1 MPPAV
6 ITAAL
11 VSAAVGAVT
20 AAVTGGNILKGAL
33 LGAVGGAV
41 GSAFLGAGAG
51 ASSGAVAGDAV
62 LPGALGVDGAM
73 ASTGAIE
80 GTALAASEAAGA
92 ASGFVGE
99 APWTASSGGA
109 LDFGSAVPAGVQAP
123 TSLSDMAQTTLGS
136 PVGETTLGGPVA
148 PELSAQASQPIYQ
161 GASDTSLFNAAKDSQ
176 LANEQLGLPADS
188 TMTGPAMPATQPSA
202 IESMWDRVFGKD
214 GALDRPWANGLVGQA
229 LKGAAGGMAEQKKL
243 DFLRQQ
249 EELRRQNARF
259 GTQTSRFTP
268 VGLASR
274 ATQSYKA

>member
-41 GSAFLGAGAG
+41 GATFLGAGAG
-51 ASSGAVAGDAV
+51 ASGAATAGG
-62 LPGALGVDGAM
+62 GAGEIA
-73 ASTGAIE
+73 
-80 GTALAASEAAGA
+80 GTALGTATEPVASIGMASGGA
-92 ASGFVGE
+92 EGAFTGFVGE

-109 LDFGSAVPAGVQAP
+109 LDFGSATATGVSAP

-136 PVGETTLGGPVA
+136 TGGETAIGGPVA
-148 PELSAQASQPIYQ
+148 PELGAQAPQTIYQ
-161 GASDTSLFNAAKDSQ
+161 GSPDTSLFNAAKDSQ

-188 TMTGPAMPATQPSA
+188 TMTGPAMPTTQPSA

-214 GALDRPWANGLVGQA
+214 GALNRPWANGLVGQA
-229 LKGAAGGMAEQKKL
+229 LKGAAGGMAEQKKI

-249 EELRRQNARF
+249 EELKRQNARF

-274 ATQSYKA
+274 ATQPYKA

>member
-41 GSAFLGAGAG
+41 GATFLGAGAG
-51 ASSGAVAGDAV
+51 ASSGAATAGG
-62 LPGALGVDGAM
+62 GAGEIA
-73 ASTGAIE
+73 
-80 GTALAASEAAGA
+80 GTALGTATEPVASIGMASGGA
-92 ASGFVGE
+92 EGAFTGFVGE
-99 APWTASSGGA
+99 APWAPSGGGA
-109 LDFGSAVPAGVQAP
+109 LDFGSATPAGVQAP
-123 TSLSDMAQTTLGS
+123 TSLSDMAQTTLAPTG
-136 PVGETTLGGPVA
+136 GETTLGGPVA
-148 PELSAQASQPIYQ
+148 PELSAQAPQPIYQ
-161 GASDTSLFNAAKDSQ
+161 GSSDTSLFNAAKDSQ

-188 TMTGPAMPATQPSA
+188 AMTGPAMPVTQPSA

-249 EELRRQNARF
+249 EELKRQHARF

-274 ATQSYKA
+274 ATQPYKA

>member
-51 ASSGAVAGDAV
+51 ASGAAAGDAV

-99 APWTASSGGA
+99 APWTPSGGGA

-123 TSLSDMAQTTLGS
+123 TSLSDMAQTTLAPTG
-136 PVGETTLGGPVA
+136 GETTLGGPVA
-148 PELSAQASQPIYQ
+148 PELSAQAPQPIYQ
-161 GASDTSLFNAAKDSQ
+161 GSSDTSLFNAAKDSQ

-188 TMTGPAMPATQPSA
+188 AMTGPAMPVTQPSA

-249 EELRRQNARF
+249 EELKRQHARF

-274 ATQSYKA
+274 ATQPYKA